1 MKRIWILLTA
11 LICLLAVC
19 PVWAQNVYSS
29 DIVTPRTGVAV
40 CAPKKEKETVPMYR
54 EADEK
59 SGVWMIITAAR
70 EPKC

>member
-19 PVWAQNVYSS
+19 PAWAQNVYSS

-40 CAPKKEKETVPMYR
+40 CAPKKEKET
-54 EADEK
+54 
-59 SGVWMIITAAR
+59 IIG
-70 EPKC
+70 ESVGEDLVNEIFSKFCMGK